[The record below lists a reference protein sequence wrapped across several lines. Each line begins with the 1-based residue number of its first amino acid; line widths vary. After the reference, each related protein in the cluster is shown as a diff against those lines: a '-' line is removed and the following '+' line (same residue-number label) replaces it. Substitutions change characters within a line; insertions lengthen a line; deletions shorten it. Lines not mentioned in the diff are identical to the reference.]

1 MTNNY
6 IKPELEMISLYSEGV
21 LAASVLEEAN
31 ATGEGVTLGAEFNPW
46 N

>member
-6 IKPELEMISLYSEGV
+6 IKPELEMFSLYSEGV
-21 LAASVLEEAN
+21 LAGSASGEDATVGDIFNEA
-31 ATGEGVTLGAEFNPW
+31 W

>member
-6 IKPELEMISLYSEGV
+6 IKPELEMISLYSEGTI
-21 LAASVLEEAN
+21 L
-31 ATGEGVTLGAEFNPW
+31 TGSGEDLTVGETFDAW

>member
-6 IKPELEMISLYSEGV
+6 IKPELEMIYLYSEGV
-21 LAASVLEEAN
+21 LAASASGED
-31 ATGEGVTLGAEFNPW
+31 ATIDDVFNDAW

>member
-21 LAASVLEEAN
+21 LAGSASGEDATVCDIFNEA
-31 ATGEGVTLGAEFNPW
+31 W

>member
-6 IKPELEMISLYSEGV
+6 IKPELEMISLYSEGTI
-21 LAASVLEEAN
+21 LAGS
-31 ATGEGVTLGAEFNPW
+31 GEDVTIGDTFEDVW

>member
-21 LAASVLEEAN
+21 LAASG
-31 ATGEGVTLGAEFNPW
+31 TGEDAKVADIFNDAW
-46 N
+46 I

>member
-6 IKPELEMISLYSEGV
+6 IKPELEMISLYSEGM
-21 LAASVLEEAN
+21 LAASG
-31 ATGEGVTLGAEFNPW
+31 TGEDLTLSTEFDPW

>member
-21 LAASVLEEAN
+21 LSASV
-31 ATGEGVTLGAEFNPW
+31 TGVAKGEDITLGAESNPW
-46 N
+46 K